1 MADILALYNKMNK
14 PEIDLDLLFD
24 NLFEEVFPKIKQAI
38 RERWKRG
45 EQPDGNIIGL
55 YAVYS
60 YKTFKEQINPLAKG
74 FVDLTLTGAL
84 GEKITFAMFGTAE
97 YEIFSRDY
105 KFGKIVEKY
114 GDYNFNISEKERQK
128 LAYDIT
134 KQITEKVIKNYYY
147 NG

>member
-60 YKTFKEQINPLAKG
+60 YKTFKEQINPLGKG